1 MICMGD
7 SMDVKDCVVL
17 RFQQIC
23 SERNIKW
30 NELATIS
37 GVPPSTV
44 YSMIDQRRRELSI
57 RTIKK
62 LCDGLDITLG
72 EFFATD
78 EFDALEQDI
87 F

>member
-1 MICMGD
+1 MIFMGD
-7 SMDVKDCVVL
+7 SMDVKDCVVF

-23 SERNIKW
+23 NERQIKW
-30 NELATIS
+30 NELANIS
-37 GVPPSTV
+37 GVTPSTV
-44 YSMIDQRRRELSI
+44 YSMVDEKRRELSI

-62 LCDGLDITLG
+62 LCDGLGITLG
-72 EFFATD
+72 EFFATE